1 MKTVNRTR
9 PNYDDTIRLEA
20 SHTTQ
25 RLFFETPADAYA
37 LLHYLGLGFEY
48 KSQEYNEGA
57 YLYLGKRYF
66 SFKQFLYAYL
76 ELIKTLEYDVYDV
89 ERAEGY
95 LENKYNRTFLDTVCL
110 DIHTLTSARISVSDK
125 NGSTKMYIPF
135 QNFHVVKEGEDE
147 DFS

>member
-1 MKTVNRTR
+1 MKTANRTR
-9 PNYDDTIRLEA
+9 HDYEDTIRLEA

-25 RLFFETPADAYA
+25 RLFFEKPADAYA
-37 LLHYLGLGFEY
+37 LLHYLVLGFEY
-48 KSQEYNEGA
+48 KSQEHNKGE

-95 LENKYNRTFLDTVCL
+95 LENKYNQTFLDIVCL
-110 DIHTLTSARISVSDK
+110 DIHSLTSARVTVSDET
-125 NGSTKMYIPF
+125 GAIQMYIPF
-135 QNFHVVKEGEDE
+135 QVLHVVKEDH
-147 DFS
+147 DD

>member
-1 MKTVNRTR
+1 MKTANRTR

-20 SHTTQ
+20 SHATQ
-25 RLFFETPADAYA
+25 RLFFEKPADAYA
-37 LLHYLGLGFEY
+37 LLHYLVLGFEY
-48 KSQEYNEGA
+48 KSQEHNDGE
-57 YLYLGKRYF
+57 YLYLGKRYY

-76 ELIKTLEYDVYDV
+76 ELSKTLEYDVYDV

-95 LENKYNRTFLDTVCL
+95 LENKYNQTFLDTVCL

-125 NGSTKMYIPF
+125 NGSTQMYIPF
-135 QNFHVVKEGEDE
+135 QNFHVVKGGEDE

>member
-1 MKTVNRTR
+1 MKTANRTR

-20 SHTTQ
+20 SHIVQ
-25 RLFFETPADAYA
+25 RLYFGKPEDAFA
-37 LLHYLGLGFEY
+37 LIHYLVLGFEY
-48 KSQEYNEGA
+48 KNKENNKGE

-89 ERAEGY
+89 EKAEGY
-95 LENKYNRTFLDTVCL
+95 LENKYNQTFLDTVCL

-125 NGSTKMYIPF
+125 NGSTQMYIPF
-135 QNFHVVKEGEDE
+135 QNFHVVKEDH
-147 DFS
+147 DD